1 MTWALQ
7 YAEHWPVSSGPPG
20 SIVMNNSAVYAAN
33 VAIDDVLI
41 VYATGVMEAN
51 SPTVGNSITVATP
64 SGMTPIGSPARGAL
78 YNADDTAWYYGFHYA
93 FWTWV
98 TSIPTSIT
106 VSRSPTASS
115 HRCGWMNFRNP
126 SAIPRIYGDYH
137 GYQGTPSGTFTGPS
151 MEAADSSSTAIEMVV
166 RFDVGTPIVAPT
178 ASAGFVGT
186 SLGTGGKND
195 FLGGWVG
202 HRNPLGF
209 PGMQATPTFGMSP
222 PGTNRWLS
230 KSWFLGSGPEDH
242 YWDLCINGADTGP
255 SANSHIPVILTPSAP
270 YPDPCGIC

>member
-7 YAEHWPVSSGPPG
+7 YAEHWPAVNSAISG

-41 VYATGVMEAN
+41 VYATGVAA
-51 SPTVGNSITVATP
+51 GNSITVATP

-78 YNADDTAWYYGFHYA
+78 YDVGGGVWYYGFHYA

-115 HRCGWMNFRNP
+115 AHRCGWMNFRNP
-126 SAIPRIYGDYH
+126 SVIPRIYGDYH

-166 RFDVGTPIVAPT
+166 RFDAGTPIVAPT

-186 SLGTGGKND
+186 SLGTGGGTGGVND
-195 FLGGWVG
+195 FFGGWVG

-230 KSWFLGSGPEDH
+230 KSWFLGSDPEDH

-255 SANSHIPVILTPSAP
+255 SANSHIPVILPSAP